1 LSSKRPVA
9 PPPPIPGFTYISLL
23 GSGGFSDVYL
33 YEQDRPRRKVAVKVL
48 LSDLKTEGARRRFES
63 EANLMAQLSS
73 HPYIVTIFEAEVT
86 EAGHSY
92 LAMEYCSR
100 PSLDV
105 RYRRQRFSVDEV
117 LAVGI
122 QVASAVETAHRAGI
136 AHRDIKPANILV
148 TDYNRPA
155 LTDFGISGTLGG
167 DADEDAGMSIPWS
180 PPEQFTDGPV
190 DGVMVDVWALGATL
204 YTLLAGRSPFVMPGT
219 DNSQRELISRITNS
233 PLPRLGR
240 ADVPESLE
248 RALATAMAKP
258 AASRYSSAHAFALA
272 LQRIQAELNL
282 SVTPFEVLEEAHH
295 DDSHPDDGYE
305 ETRVRSIAAID
316 PERTGSAPTFPA
328 RTRPRGPDAGAP
340 PSGFSAGGFAPEAA
354 AASAPRPQ
362 VPGSLFTGPQDGQG
376 AGTQVGGPAGSSPAG
391 NTVGDPA
398 GEWAHATML
407 RGSAP
412 AAADYGSAPD
422 ATVQRPGLLPAQASQ
437 APQHTGRRTSAA
449 EPEIDATISRP
460 AAAPQTAPESAPDHG
475 KRNLWLALA
484 GGTVL
489 VLAIIVGIVLAS
501 SAPEPKVAET
511 GQISK
516 PPADALDNGTV
527 PDVADLVGTVNAG
540 KATFTWT
547 NPQPKP
553 GDAYKWRVYALGG
566 SGEYQSAAE
575 PTAQVALN
583 PAEPTCIQVMIV
595 RSDGAFSPLEDDSIA
610 CIRQ

>member
-1 LSSKRPVA
+1 LSSKRPPA
-9 PPPPIPGFTYISLL
+9 PPPLIPGFTYISLL

-86 EAGHSY
+86 DAGHSY

-105 RYRRQRFSVDEV
+105 RYRRQRFSVDQV

-155 LTDFGISGTLGG
+155 LTDFGISGTLAG
-167 DADEDAGMSIPWS
+167 DADEDSGMSIPWS
-180 PPEQFTDGPV
+180 PPEQFTDGNV

-204 YTLLAGRSPFVMPGT
+204 YTLLAGRSPFVMPGA
-219 DNSQRELISRITNS
+219 DNSQRELISRISNM
-233 PLPRLGR
+233 PVPRLGR

-248 RALATAMAKP
+248 LALSTAMAKSP
-258 AASRYSSAHAFALA
+258 QSRYSSAHAFALA

-282 SVTPFEVLEEAHH
+282 SVTPFEVLEEPNQE
-295 DDSHPDDGYE
+295 DSHPDDGAE

-328 RTRPRGPDAGAP
+328 RTRPQVPATEAP
-340 PSGFSAGGFAPEAA
+340 PSRFTAPAA
-354 AASAPRPQ
+354 LTPPVHAPQ
-362 VPGSLFTGPQDGQG
+362 PQDW
-376 AGTQVGGPAGSSPAG
+376 TPA
-391 NTVGDPA
+391 TV
-398 GEWAHATML
+398 L
-407 RGSAP
+407 RGSA
-412 AAADYGSAPD
+412 GSAPV
-422 ATVQRPGLLPAQASQ
+422 TPGLSRDGRLQDSRLQDSRLPD
-437 APQHTGRRTSAA
+437 GGDAA
-449 EPEIDATISRP
+449 DTTIHRP
-460 AAAPQTAPESAPDHG
+460 ALVEEPAEAAASGADHG
-475 KRNLWLALA
+475 KRNLWLAIS
-484 GGTVL
+484 GGTL
-489 VLAIIVGIVLAS
+489 LALAAVVGIVIANA
-501 SAPEPKVAET
+501 APETPKATQSQEA
-511 GQISK
+511 SK

-527 PDVADLVGTVNAG
+527 PDVEGLTGTLAPG
-540 KATFTWT
+540 GEASFTWT

-553 GDAYKWRVYALGG
+553 GDTYKWRVYTIGG
-566 SGEYQSAAE
+566 GGEYQSIGQ
-575 PTAQVALN
+575 PPVQVKPN
-583 PAEPTCIQVMIV
+583 PSGQTCVQVMIV
-595 RSDGAFSPLEDDSIA
+595 RTDGAFSPLEQASIA
-610 CIRQ
+610 CTGP

>member
-1 LSSKRPVA
+1 MSSKRPAA
-9 PPPPIPGFTYISLL
+9 PPPLIPGFTYVSLL

-86 EAGHSY
+86 GDGHSY

-155 LTDFGISGTLGG
+155 LTDFGISGTLGS

-180 PPEQFTDGPV
+180 PPEQFRDGPV

-204 YTLLAGRSPFVMPGT
+204 YTLLAGRSPFVLPGA
-219 DNSQRELISRITNS
+219 DNSQRELISRISNS
-233 PLPRLGR
+233 PVPRLGR

-248 RALATAMAKP
+248 LALSTAMAKS
-258 AASRYSSAHAFALA
+258 ATSRYSSAHAFALA

-282 SVTPFEVLEEAHH
+282 SVTPFEVLEDAHAEE
-295 DDSHPDDGYE
+295 SHPDDGFE
-305 ETRVRSIAAID
+305 ETRVRNIASVD
-316 PERTGSAPTFPA
+316 PDQTGNAPTFPA
-328 RTRPRGPDAGAP
+328 RTRPSAAPAGP
-340 PSGFSAGGFAPEAA
+340 
-354 AASAPRPQ
+354 
-362 VPGSLFTGPQDGQG
+362 VPGAAGRPDQHDDWAQG
-376 AGTQVGGPAGSSPAG
+376 
-391 NTVGDPA
+391 
-398 GEWAHATML
+398 TML
-407 RGSAP
+407 RGS
-412 AAADYGSAPD
+412 
-422 ATVQRPGLLPAQASQ
+422 L
-437 APQHTGRRTSAA
+437 
-449 EPEIDATISRP
+449 
-460 AAAPQTAPESAPDHG
+460 AAAPQAAAQQAIAPQAGAGTARDDSDLAATVNRPQAPEAVTAKAPADHS
-475 KRNLWLALA
+475 KRNLWLAVA
-484 GGTVL
+484 GGAVL
-489 VLAIIVGIVLAS
+489 VVAVVVGLVLGS
-501 SAPEPKVAET
+501 SRPEPVANPT
-511 GQISK
+511 GQVSK

-527 PDVADLVGTVNAG
+527 PDVTNLVGVKGAAG
-540 KATFTWT
+540 KAKFTWT

-553 GDAYKWRVYALGG
+553 GDTFKWRVVDLGAEG
-566 SGEYQSAAE
+566 GTYQATGQPMVE
-575 PTAQVALN
+575 VALN
-583 PAEPTCIQVMIV
+583 PADKTCIQVMIV
-595 RSDGAFSPLEDDSIA
+595 RSDGASSPQEAGSIG
-610 CIRQ
+610 CVK

>member
-1 LSSKRPVA
+1 MSSKRPVA
-9 PPPPIPGFTYISLL
+9 PPPPIPGFTYVSLL

-86 EAGHSY
+86 EDGHSY

-155 LTDFGISGTLGG
+155 LTDFGISGTLGS

-180 PPEQFTDGPV
+180 PPEQFRDGQV

-204 YTLLAGRSPFVMPGT
+204 YTLLAGRSPFVLPGA
-219 DNSQRELISRITNS
+219 DNSQRELISRITSS
-233 PLPRLGR
+233 PVPRLGR

-248 RALATAMAKP
+248 LALSTAMAKS

-282 SVTPFEVLEEAHH
+282 SVTPFEVLEEAHAEE
-295 DDSHPDDGYE
+295 SHPDDGFA
-305 ETRVRSIAAID
+305 ETRVRNIASVD
-316 PERTGSAPTFPA
+316 PDQTGNAPTFPA
-328 RTRPRGPDAGAP
+328 RTRPANPAAFTPILPSAP
-340 PSGFSAGGFAPEAA
+340 PSGP
-354 AASAPRPQ
+354 
-362 VPGSLFTGPQDGQG
+362 VPGPATAPSGPVPGPGGRPDQHDDWVQG
-376 AGTQVGGPAGSSPAG
+376 
-391 NTVGDPA
+391 
-398 GEWAHATML
+398 TML
-407 RGSAP
+407 RGS
-412 AAADYGSAPD
+412 
-422 ATVQRPGLLPAQASQ
+422 L
-437 APQHTGRRTSAA
+437 
-449 EPEIDATISRP
+449 
-460 AAAPQTAPESAPDHG
+460 AAAPQATAPQAGARTIRDDSDLAATVNRPQAPVAAPAEAPADHS
-475 KRNLWLALA
+475 KRNLWLAVA
-484 GGTVL
+484 GGAVL
-489 VLAIIVGIVLAS
+489 VVAVVVGLVLGS
-501 SAPEPKVAET
+501 SRPEPVANPTE
-511 GQISK
+511 QVSK
-516 PPADALDNGTV
+516 PPADALDNGRV
-527 PDVADLVGTVNAG
+527 PDVTNLVGVKGAAG
-540 KATFTWT
+540 KAKFTWT

-553 GDAYKWRVYALGG
+553 GDTFKWRVVDLGAEG
-566 SGEYQSAAE
+566 GTYQATDQPMVE
-575 PTAQVALN
+575 VALN
-583 PAEPTCIQVMIV
+583 PADKTCIQVMIV
-595 RSDGAFSPLEDDSIA
+595 RSDGASSPQEAESIG
-610 CIRQ
+610 CVK

>member
-86 EAGHSY
+86 DAGHSY

-180 PPEQFTDGPV
+180 PPEQFADGPV

-219 DNSQRELISRITNS
+219 DNSQRELISRITS
-233 PLPRLGR
+233 AAVPRLGR

-248 RALATAMAKP
+248 RALSTAMAKS

-282 SVTPFEVLEEAHH
+282 SVTPFEVLEEQQLEE
-295 DDSHPDDGYE
+295 SHPDDGFE

-328 RTRPRGPDAGAP
+328 RTRPQRPGTGAP
-340 PSGFSAGGFAPEAA
+340 PSGFPAGGFPPAA
-354 AASAPRPQ
+354 AASAGPRPQ
-362 VPGSLFTGPQDGQG
+362 VPGDLFAGQQDGGSQDSDSQG
-376 AGTQVGGPAGSSPAG
+376 GGS
-391 NTVGDPA
+391 PA

-412 AAADYGSAPD
+412 AAEYGSAPD
-422 ATVQRPGLLPAQASQ
+422 ATVQRPGLLPAHAGQPGAVG
-437 APQHTGRRTSAA
+437 HRAA
-449 EPEIDATISRP
+449 GADPEIDATVSRP
-460 AAAPQTAPESAPDHG
+460 AAVTENAPEAAPDHG
-475 KRNLWLALA
+475 KRNVWLAAA
-484 GGTVL
+484 GGTL
-489 VLAIIVGIVLAS
+489 LALAIIVGIVLAS
-501 SAPEPKVAET
+501 SAPAPKVEGT
-511 GQISK
+511 GQVSK

-527 PDVADLVGTVNAG
+527 PDVADLAGAVDATG
-540 KATFTWT
+540 KARFTWT
-547 NPQPKP
+547 NPQPKS
-553 GDAYKWRVYALGG
+553 GDAYKWRVYALG
-566 SGEYQSAAE
+566 SHGEYQSTAE

-583 PAEPTCIQVMIV
+583 PTEATCIQVMIV
-595 RSDGAFSPLEDDSIA
+595 RSDGAFSPLEEDSIA
-610 CIRQ
+610 CIRK